1 MWGKGSSNHK
11 VAQVAEV
18 NQPLPI
24 LIPDATSMLS
34 HGPVSVHVVTADLGV
49 QVSHD
54 SSGGH
59 GEVLRLPLPELL
71 VEGALSVSSLSFV
84 GA

>member
-34 HGPVSVHVVTADLGV
+34 HGPVSVHVVTADLGNDNDR
-49 QVSHD
+49 HLN
-54 SSGGH
+54 H
-59 GEVLRLPLPELL
+59 LL
-71 VEGALSVSSLSFV
+71 
-84 GA
+84 